1 MIGRS
6 SINYINNKRMKNTT
20 LLFLVM
26 IVSSATQVLAQNV
39 TARTNEFEVDL
50 SDPKKQMFSTVPSIN
65 WISPLPEMNY
75 SQEAKFKIKFD
86 VESDRNIKDVT
97 IYVKETEATAS
108 RGQTSVKP
116 QAGQELR
123 MTIEKTLTLMDGENL
138 IEVVAENVDGQKS
151 YATRKIHVGSVG
163 LADASKLDRT
173 DYALIFATDQYDNWS
188 DLVNPVFDSKT
199 IAEELKNTYGYKIE
213 VVENATQA
221 EVLKKLR
228 EYAEKK
234 YRPLDQ
240 LFIFF
245 AGHGTYDQTFGE
257 GFVVTKES
265 QVNDEAKTTYLS
277 HNRLRSIV
285 NNVPCDHIF
294 LAMDVCFGGTF
305 DAALASSRGQDEEVY
320 KEQNVG
326 EFITR
331 KLTYKTRRFLT
342 SGGKTYVS
350 DGIPGKHSPFAKNF
364 LEALRSRGGKDGVL
378 TLPELYTYVERLK
391 IQPRFG
397 EFGDNAPGSDFVF
410 VMK

>member
-1 MIGRS
+1 V
-6 SINYINNKRMKNTT
+6 TT
-20 LLFLVM
+20 TIPV
-26 IVSSATQVLAQNV
+26 
-39 TARTNEFEVDL
+39 
-50 SDPKKQMFSTVPSIN
+50 IN
-65 WISPLPEMNY
+65 WITPVPETNY
-75 SQEAKFKIKFD
+75 AQENRFKIKVE
-86 VESDRNIKDVT
+86 VESDRPIKDIT
-97 IYVKETEATAS
+97 IFIKENEATTS

-116 QAGQELR
+116 EPGQELKFAV
-123 MTIEKTLTLMDGENL
+123 EKTLTLMEGENL
-138 IEVVAENVDGQKS
+138 LEVVAENMDGQKTIS
-151 YATRKIHVGSVG
+151 YRKVHVGSTG
-163 LADASKLDRT
+163 LADATKLNRT

-199 IAEELKNTYGYKIE
+199 IAEELKKTYGYKVD
-213 VVENATQA
+213 VVENATQS

-234 YRPLDQ
+234 YQPLDQ

-265 QVNDEAKTTYLS
+265 QTNDEAKTSYLS

-305 DAALASSRGQDEEVY
+305 DAALASSRGAGAEEVY
-320 KEQNVG
+320 KEQG
-326 EFITR
+326 QAEFITR

-364 LEALRSRGGKDGVL
+364 LEALRSRGGRDGIL

-397 EFGDNAPGSDFVF
+397 EFGDNSPGSDFIF
-410 VMK
+410 VIK

>member
-1 MIGRS
+1 
-6 SINYINNKRMKNTT
+6 MKSRI
-20 LLFLVM
+20 LLSFVLALMCTGSLV
-26 IVSSATQVLAQNV
+26 AQNV
-39 TARTNEFEVDL
+39 STRTNEFEVDF
-50 SDPKKQMFSTVPSIN
+50 SDPKKLLTTTIPVVN
-65 WISPLPEMNY
+65 WITPIAETNY
-75 SQEAKFKIKFD
+75 AQENKYKIR
-86 VESDRNIKDVT
+86 VEIESDRPIKNIT
-97 IYVKETEATAS
+97 IYVKEDAGSAS
-108 RGQTSVKP
+108 RGMTSVKP
-116 QAGQELR
+116 ELGQELK
-123 MTIEKTLTLMDGENL
+123 MTVDKSLTLMEGSNVLE
-138 IEVVAENVDGQKS
+138 IVAENVDGQKTIS
-151 YATRKIHVGSVG
+151 QRTVHVGSAG
-163 LADASKLDRT
+163 IADANKLDRT

-199 IAEELKNTYGYKIE
+199 IAEELKKTYGFKVE
-213 VVENATQA
+213 VIENATQS

-234 YRPLDQ
+234 YKPLDQ

-257 GFVVTKES
+257 GFVVTRES
-265 QVNDEAKTTYLS
+265 MPNDEAKTTYLS

-285 NNVPCDHIF
+285 NNIPSEHIF

-305 DAALASSRGQDEEVY
+305 DAVLASSRGGAEEVY
-320 KEQNVG
+320 KEQNQA

-331 KLTYKTRRFLT
+331 KLTYKTRRYLT

-378 TLPELYTYVERLK
+378 TLPDIYGYVERLK

-397 EFGDNAPGSDFVF
+397 EFGDNAPGSDFIF
-410 VMK
+410 VVK

>member
-1 MIGRS
+1 
-6 SINYINNKRMKNTT
+6 
-20 LLFLVM
+20 
-26 IVSSATQVLAQNV
+26 
-39 TARTNEFEVDL
+39 
-50 SDPKKQMFSTVPSIN
+50 
-65 WISPLPEMNY
+65 
-75 SQEAKFKIKFD
+75 
-86 VESDRNIKDVT
+86 
-97 IYVKETEATAS
+97 
-108 RGQTSVKP
+108 
-116 QAGQELR
+116 
-123 MTIEKTLTLMDGENL
+123 
-138 IEVVAENVDGQKS
+138 
-151 YATRKIHVGSVG
+151 
-163 LADASKLDRT
+163 
-173 DYALIFATDQYDNWS
+173 ATDQYDNWS

-199 IAEELKNTYGYKIE
+199 IAEELKNTYGYRVEII
-213 VVENATQA
+213 ENATQS

-234 YRPLDQ
+234 YKPLDQ

-265 QVNDEAKTTYLS
+265 QVNDEAKTSYLS

-285 NNVPCDHIF
+285 NNIPCDHIF

>member
-1 MIGRS
+1 
-6 SINYINNKRMKNTT
+6 MKIK
-20 LLFLVM
+20 LFLFLFFALCNTCVVM
-26 IVSSATQVLAQNV
+26 AQNV
-39 TARTNEFEVDL
+39 AAKTNEFEVDF
-50 SDPKKQMFSTVPSIN
+50 SDPKKLVSTTIPVIN
-65 WISPLPEMNY
+65 WITPIAETNY
-75 SQEAKFKIKFD
+75 AQENKYKIKVE
-86 VESDRNIKDVT
+86 VESDKPIKSIT
-97 IYVKETEATAS
+97 ISVKEDETAAS

-116 QAGQELR
+116 EAGQELK
-123 MTIEKTLTLMDGENL
+123 MTVEKSLTLMEGENVL
-138 IEVVAENVDGQKS
+138 EIVAENFDGQKTIS
-151 YATRKIHVGSVG
+151 YRKVHVGSAG
-163 LADASKLDRT
+163 LADATKLNRT
-173 DYALIFATDQYDNWS
+173 DYALIFATDNYDHWN

-199 IAEELKNTYGYKIE
+199 IAEELKKTYGYKVE
-213 VVENATQA
+213 VIENASQS
-221 EVLKKLR
+221 EVLKKIR

-234 YRPLDQ
+234 YLPLDQ

-265 QVNDEAKTTYLS
+265 QQNDEAKTTYLS

-285 NNVPCDHIF
+285 NNVPCEHIF

-305 DAALASSRGQDEEVY
+305 DAALASSRGAGEEVY
-320 KEQNVG
+320 KEQSQG

-364 LEALRSRGGKDGVL
+364 LEALRSRGGKDGIL
-378 TLPELYTYVERLK
+378 SLPELYTYVERLK

-397 EFGDNAPGSDFVF
+397 EFGDNAPGSDFIF
-410 VMK
+410 VVK

>member
-1 MIGRS
+1 LS
-6 SINYINNKRMKNTT
+6 FVLLT
-20 LLFLVM
+20 LSVTMLM
-26 IVSSATQVLAQNV
+26 AQNV
-39 TARTNEFEVDL
+39 STRTNEFEVDF
-50 SDPKKQMFSTVPSIN
+50 SDPKKLVNTTIPVIN
-65 WISPLPEMNY
+65 WVTPVAETNY
-75 SQEAKFKIKFD
+75 AQENKYKIKVE
-86 VESDRNIKDVT
+86 VESDKPIKSIT
-97 IYVKETEATAS
+97 IYVKEDENAAS
-108 RGQTSVKP
+108 RGMTSMKP
-116 QAGQELR
+116 DAGQELK
-123 MTIEKTLTLMDGENL
+123 MVVEKNLTLMEGANVLE
-138 IEVVAENVDGQKS
+138 IVAENMDGQKTIS
-151 YATRKIHVGSVG
+151 QRKIHVGTTG
-163 LADASKLDRT
+163 IADASKLDRT
-173 DYALIFATDQYDNWS
+173 DYALIIATDQYDNWS

-199 IAEELKNTYGYKIE
+199 IAEELKKTYGYKVE
-213 VVENATQA
+213 VIENASQSD
-221 EVLKKLR
+221 VLKKLR
-228 EYAEKK
+228 EYAERK
-234 YRPLDQ
+234 YKPLDQ

-265 QVNDEAKTTYLS
+265 QTNDEAKTTYLS

-305 DAALASSRGQDEEVY
+305 DAALASSRGAGAEEVY
-320 KEQNVG
+320 KEQG
-326 EFITR
+326 QAEFITR

-397 EFGDNAPGSDFVF
+397 EFGDNAPGSDFIF
-410 VMK
+410 VVK